1 MMIYTPV
8 GSGRNN
14 FFLRSDFVAADVSPL
29 ILSGG
34 KLEPIHVGCYIRQNP
49 SNIGLFAR
57 TDGKIAAQ
65 MGKSPHGGKVGP
77 HGTGDCP
84 HGLKNR
90 RTKRKTGARMGESP
104 HGNGNCPHRSANRPH
119 EPIFLPTN
127 QLEPRYL
134 GCYENGSGA
143 SRAGQINV
151 HSIFDFPEVDAGV
164 RSK

>member
-65 MGKSPHGGKVGP
+65 MGKSPHRWE
-77 HGTGDCP
+77 
-84 HGLKNR
+84 NR
-90 RTKRKTGARMGESP
+90 RTGGKLARTE
-104 HGNGNCPHRSANRPH
+104 REIAR
-119 EPIFLPTN
+119 T
-127 QLEPRYL
+127 
-134 GCYENGSGA
+134 
-143 SRAGQINV
+143 
-151 HSIFDFPEVDAGV
+151 D
-164 RSK
+164 